1 MAATSIEG
9 TVGRPGAGNNFCA
22 RTITGPFPI
31 MDPLFGG
38 TTLTMQRL
46 GALQGPNGPSGA
58 LPGPL
63 GFVGHLSEGTAKD
76 LALSLPGCFPVPDFV
91 SSYGTH
97 NDGTIGQLTAC
108 VLLRRA
114 CRVVLEWNG
123 TLQAP
128 TL

>member
-1 MAATSIEG
+1 
-9 TVGRPGAGNNFCA
+9 
-22 RTITGPFPI
+22 

-46 GALQGPNGPSGA
+46 GALQGPKGPTGA

-63 GFVGHLSEGTAKD
+63 GFVGHLSEGTAKA

-123 TLQAP
+123 MEQLH
-128 TL
+128 LV